1 MRTFRR
7 SRRAVDCRR
16 KRSPRSMHH
25 CITARQLETSP
36 LRKRSPL
43 SGRMCFFR
51 KPCFIMFVFTWQNV
65 CFFANRFYWQYL
77 KGSQK
82 GNHTFQDHAS
92 GFRFQEARECLSCEE
107 LRREERQEFQKF
119 ANTTVSFKAVANS
132 GVCRSEQ
139 EARGSRPNPARNRAT
154 LMWVSLTDRTPVRS
168 DAWE

>member
-16 KRSPRSMHH
+16 KRSPKSMHH

-82 GNHTFQDHAS
+82 GNHTFQDHSTKTQRQWFSFSRSQGVPQLRGAP
-92 GFRFQEARECLSCEE
+92 ARGAPGIPEVCEHHGVLQGRGQ
-107 LRREERQEFQKF
+107 LRRLQIG
-119 ANTTVSFKAVANS
+119 A
-132 GVCRSEQ
+132 
-139 EARGSRPNPARNRAT
+139 GSKGLNDQT
-154 LMWVSLTDRTPVRS
+154 LLGTGPC
-168 DAWE
+168 